1 MKLRQR
7 LFWRKFLPIWG
18 IIGVLFSLAM
28 LIIFGIE
35 DIYKILM
42 GVRICTICTILS
54 ATIGWKCC
62 STHHWIP
69 LSISMAVAFCG
80 VIAIR
85 TIIAAEGDIS
95 WAIMLLIYSLPI
107 FILPCVLL
115 IFIVNYLLLRKNL
128 SD

>member
-7 LFWRKFLPIWG
+7 LFWRKFLPVWG
-18 IIGVLFSLAM
+18 IVGILLSLAI
-28 LIIFGIE
+28 LIIFGVE
-35 DIYKILM
+35 DIYKILQAV
-42 GVRICTICTILS
+42 GTCTISMMLS
-54 ATIGWKCC
+54 ATIGWKCS

-85 TIIAAEGDIS
+85 TVIAAEGDIS

-115 IFIVNYLLLRKNL
+115 ILIVNYLLLRKNL